1 MGMLVE
7 GFFDRVDVV
16 AEVMASASTAAQGG
30 PTEAPIPPHKPVPTK
45 GSTQAKRVG
54 KSVPI
59 PAKIPTPQ
67 KEVTPTYASRTGSA
81 SLATPSII
89 SASDPFVALSQAVK
103 DGFSL
108 VVTHS
113 FPSSDT

>member
-7 GFFDRVDVV
+7 GFFDGVDVV
-16 AEVMASASTAAQGG
+16 AEVMASSSIAAQGG
-30 PTEAPIPPHKPVPTK
+30 PTEAQIPPPKPIPTK
-45 GSTQAKRVG
+45 GSTQAKKVG

-59 PAKIPTPQ
+59 PVEIPTPQ

-113 FPSSDT
+113 LPSSAT